1 MFNRLSRLA
10 PAKKQI
16 RQRGLS
22 LLEVIIATAILA
34 GSGMVLFS
42 IIGMGSKYAMRAEEL
57 TYAHHFAQSVLDEW
71 QAAPSAIGTEQSG
84 TIEETPDWSYRIE
97 SQLLEDQSLCLV
109 QVEISRST
117 PSRPNTTNGE
127 PIYKL
132 SRWVRVPLDSSNTKG
147 NL

>member
-1 MFNRLSRLA
+1 MFNRLSHHLHSKNR
-10 PAKKQI
+10 I

-42 IIGMGSKYAMRAEEL
+42 IIGMGSKYAMRAEEI

-71 QAAPSAIGTEQSG
+71 QAAPSSIGTEQSG
-84 TIEETPDWSYRIE
+84 TIEEAPDWSYRIE

-117 PSRPNTTNGE
+117 PSRPNATNSE

-132 SRWVRVPLDSSNTKG
+132 SRWVRVPLDPSKAKG